1 MAGSF
6 GGTVKLT
13 GETEYRKALTSITN
27 SLKELTSEMKLVSSS
42 YGKNEDSI
50 DSLNKK
56 NDILKDKLKEQT
68 KAVEEAK
75 RMLNE
80 AKTSTDSNSETVKK
94 WQTTLNNA
102 QAEVNKTSKEIKDN
116 TTTIEKME
124 KANVSNTNELK
135 EFEEAERKAGESSLS
150 LGDIIKG
157 NLISDAIIGG
167 IKALGSAVKS
177 VARAFGEWSDMASNL
192 EEQEQKF
199 RTALTNTTDAT
210 EEDIQAYVRLAEAKE
225 KNGVVSKSAILN
237 GYQELATYTTQKES
251 IEALTD
257 AMLDMTVQQYGMNAT
272 EEQTLSIATRLGKA
286 LSNGD
291 YSGLAKMGYYFT
303 DAEKQAMKFG
313 TEEDR
318 VNALLEAIT
327 GSVGGMNEALA
338 KTDAGKMKIAS
349 SYIDDMKISMGQ
361 LFNDVRNNLM
371 GEFLPEIQVMAETL
385 QQMIGGDLS
394 LEEGFGKM
402 AEALQT
408 GIEKIVEML
417 PGILQVGIEVIT
429 KLIEGIVNA
438 LPQIMP
444 AVTQIILTLVNNLV
458 AMLPQIIQAGIT
470 IIVELANGL
479 AQALPTLIPTI
490 VDAIIL
496 MVETII
502 DNIDLII
509 DAGINIIMG
518 LAEGL
523 IEALPRLIDKIP
535 VIIDK
540 LITAITNNLPKIIEM
555 GIRLTVELA
564 VGLIKA
570 IPQLVSKIPQ
580 IISSIVSGLANGVKE
595 MASMGL
601 NLVKGL
607 WDGISNSLQWIKDK
621 IKGWV
626 GNVFSFIKKLFGISS
641 PSKLFRDEIGT
652 NLAKGIGI
660 GFEEE
665 MEDVN
670 KDIANAIPTEFD
682 TNVSTNFG
690 SSATGGSLSNYD
702 NMVNAFKEALQDVKV
717 VMNGEQMG
725 EFVTDTVT
733 KVVYN

>member
-1 MAGSF
+1 MSSF

-13 GETEYRKALTSITN
+13 GENEYRKALTSITN

-124 KANVSNTNELK
+124 KANVSNTQELK
-135 EFEEAERKAGESSLS
+135 EFEEAEKKAGESSLS

-199 RTALTNTTDAT
+199 RTALKNTTDAT
-210 EEDIQAYVRLAEAKE
+210 EEDIQAYVKLAEAKE

-251 IEALTD
+251 IEKLTD
-257 AMLDMTVQQYGMNAT
+257 AMLDMTVQQYGMNAS

-338 KTDAGKMKIAS
+338 QTDAGKMKIAS

-371 GEFLPEIQVMAETL
+371 GEFLPEIQEMAETL

-394 LEEGFGKM
+394 LEEGFSKM
-402 AEALQT
+402 AEALQS

-417 PGILQVGIEVIT
+417 PGILQVGIQVIT
-429 KLIEGIVNA
+429 KLLEGIVNA

-458 AMLPQIIQAGIT
+458 AMLPQILQAGIT

-540 LITAITNNLPKIIEM
+540 LITAITDNLPKIIEM
-555 GIRLTVELA
+555 GIKLTVELA

-570 IPQLVSKIPQ
+570 IPQLVAKIPQ
-580 IISSIVSGLANGVKE
+580 IIASIVSGLANGVKE

-682 TNVSTNFG
+682 TNVTTNFG

>member
-555 GIRLTVELA
+555 GIKLTVELA

>member
-1 MAGSF
+1 
-6 GGTVKLT
+6 
-13 GETEYRKALTSITN
+13 
-27 SLKELTSEMKLVSSS
+27 
-42 YGKNEDSI
+42 
-50 DSLNKK
+50 
-56 NDILKDKLKEQT
+56 
-68 KAVEEAK
+68 
-75 RMLNE
+75 
-80 AKTSTDSNSETVKK
+80 
-94 WQTTLNNA
+94 
-102 QAEVNKTSKEIKDN
+102 
-116 TTTIEKME
+116 
-124 KANVSNTNELK
+124 
-135 EFEEAERKAGESSLS
+135 
-150 LGDIIKG
+150 
-157 NLISDAIIGG
+157 
-167 IKALGSAVKS
+167 
-177 VARAFGEWSDMASNL
+177 MASNL

-199 RTALTNTTDAT
+199 RTALKNTTDAT
-210 EEDIQAYVRLAEAKE
+210 EEDIQAYVKLAEAKE

-251 IEALTD
+251 IEKLTD
-257 AMLDMTVQQYGMNAT
+257 AMLDMTVQQYGMNAS

-338 KTDAGKMKIAS
+338 QTDAGKMKIAS

-371 GEFLPEIQVMAETL
+371 GEFLPEIQEMAETL

-394 LEEGFGKM
+394 LEEGFSKM
-402 AEALQT
+402 AEALQS

-417 PGILQVGIEVIT
+417 PGILQVGIQVIT
-429 KLIEGIVNA
+429 KLLEGIVNA

-458 AMLPQIIQAGIT
+458 AMLPQILQAGIT

-540 LITAITNNLPKIIEM
+540 LITAITDNLPKIIEM
-555 GIRLTVELA
+555 GIKLTVELA

-570 IPQLVSKIPQ
+570 IPQLVAKIPQ
-580 IISSIVSGLANGVKE
+580 IIASIVSGLANGVKE

-682 TNVSTNFG
+682 TNVTTNFG

>member
-1 MAGSF
+1 MSSF

-56 NDILKDKLKEQT
+56 NEILKQKYEEQT
-68 KAVEEAK
+68 KAVEEARK
-75 RMLNE
+75 MLNE
-80 AKTSTDSNSETVKK
+80 AKNSTDSNAETIKK

-116 TTTIEKME
+116 TSTIEKME
-124 KANVSNTNELK
+124 KANVSNTEELK
-135 EFEEAERKAGESSLS
+135 EFEKTEEKVGQTSLKV
-150 LGDIIKG
+150 GDIIKA
-157 NLISDAIIGG
+157 NLISKAIQKGFSE
-167 IKALGSAVKS
+167 LCDAVKS

-199 RTALTNTTDAT
+199 RTALKNTTDAT
-210 EEDIQAYVRLAEAKE
+210 EEDIQAYVKLAEAKE

-251 IEALTD
+251 IEKLTD
-257 AMLDMTVQQYGMNAT
+257 AMLDMTVQQYGMNAS

-338 KTDAGKMKIAS
+338 QTDAGKMKIAS

-385 QQMIGGDLS
+385 QEMIGGDLS

-417 PGILQVGIEVIT
+417 PGILEVGIQVIT
-429 KLIEGIVNA
+429 KLLEGIVNA

-509 DAGINIIMG
+509 DAGINIILG

-535 VIIDK
+535 VLIDK
-540 LITAITNNLPKIIEM
+540 LITAITDNLPKIIEM
-555 GIRLTVELA
+555 GIKLTVELA

-570 IPQLVSKIPQ
+570 IPQLVAKIPQ
-580 IISSIVSGLANGVKE
+580 IITSLVKGLANGVKE
-595 MASMGL
+595 MASVGL
-601 NLVKGL
+601 DLIKGL
-607 WDGISNSLQWIKDK
+607 WDGISNSLTWIKDK

-626 GNVFSFIKKLFGISS
+626 GNVFKFIKKLFGISS
-641 PSKLFRDEIGT
+641 PSKLFKDEIGT

-682 TNVSTNFG
+682 TNVTTNFG
-690 SSATGGSLSNYD
+690 SNTSTGSLTNYD
-702 NMVNAFKEALQDVKV
+702 NMVMAFKEALQDVKV

-725 EFVTDTVT
+725 EFVTDTVA